1 MNIHIVTYFQ
11 VADLSI
17 LLQELKSR
25 MHKVMK
31 AVKEW
36 GVSLII
42 AIAIVLFIFTFIA
55 QPVKVPTG
63 SMEPTVM
70 TNDLLIMEK
79 LSKWWRDYK
88 FGDILVFYH
97 NPDNMG
103 GELYLKRLIGLPGD
117 TIEVR
122 NGVLYRNGERVE
134 EPYLHGLVM
143 NGSYGPVVVPE
154 GHYFFM
160 GDNRNRS
167 HDARRWVNT
176 FVPFDAVKG
185 RAFFRYMPLN
195 RFGFIK

>member
-1 MNIHIVTYFQ
+1 
-11 VADLSI
+11 
-17 LLQELKSR
+17 
-25 MHKVMK
+25 MHKLK
-31 AVKEW
+31 KIIKEW

-42 AIAIVLFIFTFIA
+42 ALAIVLFTFTFVA

-70 TNDLLIMEK
+70 TNDLLILEK
-79 LSKWWRDYK
+79 VSRYWRNYQ

-97 NPDNMG
+97 DPDNLG

-117 TIEVR
+117 TIEIR
-122 NGVLYRNGERVE
+122 DGKLYRNGKLEE
-134 EPYLHGLVM
+134 EPYLNGLVM
-143 NGSYGPVVVPE
+143 HGRYGPIVVPE

-176 FVPFDAVKG
+176 FVPIEEVKG
-185 RAFFRYMPLN
+185 RAFFRYMPLS
-195 RFGFIK
+195 RIGLVE

>member
-1 MNIHIVTYFQ
+1 MQKIR
-11 VADLSI
+11 
-17 LLQELKSR
+17 KS
-25 MHKVMK
+25 
-31 AVKEW
+31 VKEW

-42 AIAIVLFIFTFIA
+42 ALAIVLFMFTFVA

-79 LSKWWRDYK
+79 ISRYWRDYE

-97 NPDNMG
+97 DPDNLG

-122 NGVLYRNGERVE
+122 DGKLYRNERLAD
-134 EPYLHGLVM
+134 EPYLNGLMM
-143 NGSYGPVVVPE
+143 NGRYGPIVVPE

-167 HDARRWVNT
+167 HDSRRWVNT
-176 FVPFDAVKG
+176 FVPIDEVKG
-185 RAFFRYMPLN
+185 KAFFRYLPLD
-195 RFGFIK
+195 RFGTID